1 MYLEYD
7 WYHSRAILCKIS
19 LLIHPTLSEIWEGRG
34 KEQKGLYECDAR
46 SYWTENLFLVRTTA
60 RYRLRRNI
68 DRAAHR
74 IRGFASEASKDS
86 SIYIYIYSTSAE
98 YMQVNNF

>member
-1 MYLEYD
+1 MIYLDYN
-7 WYHSRAILCKIS
+7 WCHPQAILCPIS
-19 LLIHPTLSEIWEGRG
+19 LLFDFLNAERSLAAGG
-34 KEQKGLYECDAR
+34 GLYECDAR
-46 SYWTENLFLVRTTA
+46 SYWTENLCLVRTTA

-86 SIYIYIYSTSAE
+86 SIYIYIE
-98 YMQVNNF
+98 RER